1 MEIPAKTKL
10 SFAVSDTCDH
20 LDILYAGTLPPHN
33 GGSAI
38 VGYQLLV
45 GLARVGHSIRAI
57 APITSETLAAG
68 DKFARCHPEIG
79 ISRFLV
85 PFFNNSPDQ
94 AMSRD
99 YQSAETSAIVGAFG
113 AAILERRPDLLIIGR
128 ETFAWHLPDL
138 AKSKNIPSMLLVQ
151 GAGLFGMAHSF
162 SSVDRDRL
170 AEQFGKVD
178 LIVAVAR
185 HLEGPMQELGLPRA
199 TTIANPVDLSRFF
212 PAPKDAG
219 LMMRLG
225 LHADRFIIAHI
236 SNLKGLK
243 RTSDIVASAREVVRR
258 EPRATY
264 LVVGDG
270 HCRERMEAECRRLE
284 ILDHFRFVGWVDHE
298 KVADYI
304 NLADAVVMP
313 SESEAMAL
321 VYLETQACGRLLIA
335 SDIPAAREAVSDGE
349 TGLLFRMGDTAD
361 LTSKI
366 LLAADDPALR
376 DRIGCTARARV
387 KEHDLEHFVAAYE
400 RAARAVVRKSRA
412 LV

>member
-1 MEIPAKTKL
+1 M
-10 SFAVSDTCDH
+10 SFAVSDTRGY

-45 GLARVGHSIRAI
+45 GLAGVGHGIRAI

-68 DKFARCHPEIG
+68 DKFSRCHPQIR
-79 ISRFLV
+79 ISSFLV

-94 AMSRD
+94 PMSRD
-99 YQSAETSAIVGAFG
+99 YHSAEAAAIVGAFE

-151 GAGLFGMAHSF
+151 GSGLFGMAHSF
-162 SSVDRDRL
+162 SSADRDRL

-178 LIVAVAR
+178 LIVTVAR
-185 HLEGPMQELGLPRA
+185 HLEGPMRELGLPRP

-225 LHADRFIIAHI
+225 LHADSFIIAHI
-236 SNLKGLK
+236 SNMKGLK
-243 RTSDIVASAREVVRR
+243 RTSDIVASAREVTRR

-264 LVVGDG
+264 IVVGDG
-270 HCRERMEAECRRLE
+270 HCRKQMEAECRSLG

-335 SDIPAAREAVSDGE
+335 SDIPAARETVRDGE
-349 TGLLFRMGDTAD
+349 TGLLFRMGDIAD
-361 LTSKI
+361 LTRNI
-366 LLAADDPALR
+366 LLAADDPSLR
-376 DRIGCTARARV
+376 DRIGRTARERV
-387 KEHDLEHFVAAYE
+387 KEHSLEYFVAAYD
-400 RAARAVVRKSRA
+400 RAIRAVVRKRGREA
-412 LV
+412 VD